1 MPYFFQNFQNVGGLL
16 KNLFQNLKLEITFFG
31 FLCKFF
37 HSIEFQDEGGVEF
50 QINFPPYFKSV
61 TLKQR
66 KTELKD
72 FALRQCRQ
80 DSRVNPL
87 SGKIELIFFKVL
99 PSPTISSCF
108 KQKRDTAY
116 DCLK

>member
-1 MPYFFQNFQNVGGLL
+1 M
-16 KNLFQNLKLEITFFG
+16 TFFG

-72 FALRQCRQ
+72 FALRQWRQ

-99 PSPTISSCF
+99 PSTTISSYF
-108 KQKRDTAY
+108 KDKRDAAY